1 MNNILNKIFG
11 KLGGNI
17 ADKMSEII
25 DKFVHTK
32 DEKAKFKKEMTQMFI
47 DAEADM
53 QKNVT
58 ERWKSDMASDNIL
71 SKSVRPL
78 TLIFVIVSTVLL
90 IFVDSGFITCAVE
103 DTWKELLKIV
113 LITIIAAYF
122 GGRSYEKGESIKK

>member
-90 IFVDSGFITCAVE
+90 IFVDSGFITFAVD

>member
-1 MNNILNKIFG
+1 
-11 KLGGNI
+11 
-17 ADKMSEII
+17 
-25 DKFVHTK
+25 
-32 DEKAKFKKEMTQMFI
+32 MFI

-90 IFVDSGFITCAVE
+90 IFVDSGFITFAVD

>member
-1 MNNILNKIFG
+1 MHNILNKIFG

-90 IFVDSGFITCAVE
+90 IFVDSGFITFAVD